1 MEELEMSKY
10 YGLAEEC
17 RTKFKED
24 ITSPLS
30 VFRNICELFDYLPL
44 AAVIVDKNVDKIL
57 CVHSGIGEK
66 TKSLDDIANVKKPY
80 NVYETPVA
88 MDVLWS
94 TPVDSNYDNSYT
106 KNNFTAS
113 LRKRHFDEAM
123 VGEFMKNNKINLII
137 RSHDVIESG
146 YDTLYNNKVI
156 SIFSA
161 TNYCNYYNNSG
172 GILFIKKNFEIQPKI
187 LTGEENYSVWMD
199 DSENKKEFPPS
210 PKRSFTK
217 K

>member
-1 MEELEMSKY
+1 MKL
-10 YGLAEEC
+10 
-17 RTKFKED
+17 KED

-44 AAVIVDKNVDKIL
+44 AALIVDKNVDKIL
-57 CVHSGIGEK
+57 CVHSGIREN
-66 TKSLDDIANVKKPY
+66 TKYLEDIASVKKPY

-88 MDVLWS
+88 MDLLWS
-94 TPVDSNYDNSYT
+94 TPVDTNNDNNINQ
-106 KNNFTAS
+106 KNNFTTS
-113 LRKRHFDEAM
+113 LRKRYFDESM
-123 VGEFMKNNKINLII
+123 VAEFMKNNKINLII

-146 YDTLYNNKVI
+146 YDTIYNNRVI

-161 TNYCNYYNNSG
+161 TNYCNYHNNSG

-187 LTGEENYSVWMD
+187 LTGDENYSVWLEE
-199 DSENKKEFPPS
+199 SEHKKDFPPS
-210 PKRSFTK
+210 PKKSFTK